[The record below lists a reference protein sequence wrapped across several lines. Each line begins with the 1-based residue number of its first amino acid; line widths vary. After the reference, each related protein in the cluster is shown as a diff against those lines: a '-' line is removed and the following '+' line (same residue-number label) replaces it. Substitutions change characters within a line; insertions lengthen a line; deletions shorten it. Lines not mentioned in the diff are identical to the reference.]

1 MDGFCA
7 FYPMVEKIG
16 EDQASVNIIKE
27 AKDGFLFENENNFD
41 YEDDS
46 PNSKDRNDYNQNL
59 LNERIEENK
68 ARNQNQPNEIYQKES
83 TQNIE
88 RTALYET
95 STKLKTELTM
105 NEDEMEIYQT
115 IKELNQKR
123 EKTSD
128 KGKRINH
135 ILNRG
140 KNFILDDMYQ
150 ISFKMVRKTAYY
162 KCNKKNLEKIDN
174 SSYKFENSS
183 INLAF
188 LDKKI
193 KEVLSEKK
201 ENEQIIRK
209 IIDYNDY
216 PHLIK
221 FLNMTVENFISLYSD
236 ECDSS
241 ELEVEYISHMRKS
254 YKKLKDKMRGEGK
267 SDVYID
273 SFTYFIA
280 HIRNV
285 YISINEHR
293 KNKCK
298 NIKFKI

>member
-16 EDQASVNIIKE
+16 EDQANVNIIKE

-115 IKELNQKR
+115 IKIPE
-123 EKTSD
+123 
-128 KGKRINH
+128 
-135 ILNRG
+135 
-140 KNFILDDMYQ
+140 
-150 ISFKMVRKTAYY
+150 
-162 KCNKKNLEKIDN
+162 
-174 SSYKFENSS
+174 
-183 INLAF
+183 
-188 LDKKI
+188 
-193 KEVLSEKK
+193 
-201 ENEQIIRK
+201 
-209 IIDYNDY
+209 
-216 PHLIK
+216 
-221 FLNMTVENFISLYSD
+221 
-236 ECDSS
+236 
-241 ELEVEYISHMRKS
+241 
-254 YKKLKDKMRGEGK
+254 
-267 SDVYID
+267 
-273 SFTYFIA
+273 
-280 HIRNV
+280 
-285 YISINEHR
+285 
-293 KNKCK
+293 
-298 NIKFKI
+298 